1 MILQNPLAMKTLRF
15 KTNLKCAG
23 CMYAI
28 KPYMDNIEGIQAWDV
43 DLNSPDKIVEVKT
56 ETADPEQIRKAIEKG
71 ISEAGYTVEL
81 VN

>member
-1 MILQNPLAMKTLRF
+1 MKTLRF

-28 KPYMDNIEGIQAWDV
+28 KPYMDEIEGIQSWDV
-43 DLNSPDKIVEVKT
+43 DLESPNKVVEVVT
-56 ETADPEQIRKAIEKG
+56 ESADPEKIRQAIEKG

-81 VN
+81 MN

>member
-1 MILQNPLAMKTLRF
+1 MKTLKF

-28 KPYMDNIEGIQAWDV
+28 KPYMDEIKGIQSWDV
-43 DLNSPDKIVEVKT
+43 NLDSPDKEVTVEAET
-56 ETADPEQIRKAIEKG
+56 ETPKKLSKTIKKAMDK
-71 ISEAGYTVEL
+71 AGYKATW

>member
-1 MILQNPLAMKTLRF
+1 MGYMETLRF

-28 KPYMDNIEGIQAWDV
+28 KPYMDTVEGLQAWDV
-43 DLNSPDKIVEVKT
+43 NLESPDKIVEVVTDSDSKQ
-56 ETADPEQIRKAIEKG
+56 EIEKAIEEA
-71 ISEAGYTVEL
+71 ISKAGYTAEV

>member
-1 MILQNPLAMKTLRF
+1 MKTLRF

-28 KPYMDNIEGIQAWDV
+28 KPYMDGIEGIKSWDV
-43 DLNSPDKIVEVKT
+43 DLESPNKTVEVVT
-56 ETADPEQIRKAIEKG
+56 ETTSTETIRKAIEEG

-81 VN
+81 MN